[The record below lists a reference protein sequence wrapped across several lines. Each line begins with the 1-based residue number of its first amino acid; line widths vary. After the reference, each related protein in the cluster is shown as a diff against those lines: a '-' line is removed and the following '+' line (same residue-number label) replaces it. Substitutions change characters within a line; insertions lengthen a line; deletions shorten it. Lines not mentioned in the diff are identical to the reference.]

1 MNQNFAKLTFTNA
14 VKEVQQEFGSR
25 KHYSKVENSPDRFEL
40 GLSEIGFIESRDS
53 FYLSSV
59 GENGWPYIQ
68 HRGGQK
74 GFLKSINNSTLGM
87 ADFSGNKQYIST
99 GNFKSS
105 NKSMLF
111 LMDYP
116 TQSRLKIWVETE
128 VIPLGEN
135 KELENI
141 LIDKEYK
148 AKVERL
154 LLFHIKAYDWNCN
167 QHITPRFSIDEV
179 DTLMKTQNF

>member
-1 MNQNFAKLTFTNA
+1 MNQNFAKITFTEN
-14 VKEVQQEFGSR
+14 VKEIQKRFGSR
-25 KHYSKVENSPDRFEL
+25 THYSQAEKSGDRFEL
-40 GLSEIGFIESRDS
+40 TSNEIYFLESKDS

-59 GENGWPYIQ
+59 GENSWPYIQ
-68 HRGGQK
+68 HRGGKK
-74 GFLKSINNSTLGM
+74 GFLKIINNSTLGI

-99 GNFKSS
+99 GNFIGN

-111 LMDYP
+111 LIDYP
-116 TQSRLKIWVETE
+116 TQSRLKIWVETQIIE
-128 VIPLGEN
+128 LGEN

-141 LIDKEYK
+141 LIDKDYK

-167 QHITPRFSIDEV
+167 QHITPRYTIEEV
-179 DTLMKTQNF
+179 NNIIEKQTY